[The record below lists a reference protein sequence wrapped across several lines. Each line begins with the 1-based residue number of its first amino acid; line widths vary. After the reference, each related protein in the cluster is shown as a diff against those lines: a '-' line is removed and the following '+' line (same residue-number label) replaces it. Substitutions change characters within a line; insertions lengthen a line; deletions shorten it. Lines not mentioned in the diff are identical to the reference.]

1 MKVVADLHIHSRFA
15 RAVSKSMTIPV
26 LNEWAKKKGIDL
38 VATGD
43 WTHPVWFKELQRDLV
58 EIEDGI
64 YETRKDKGG
73 TKFLLSTEISSIYS
87 QGGKTRRIHTLIF
100 APSFETAERINKKL
114 VAKGANLISDGRPI
128 IGLSAKEL
136 AELVLNIDEKSLIIP
151 AHIWTP
157 WFSMYG
163 SMSGF
168 DSIEECF
175 GSYSKYI
182 YAVESGL
189 SSDPAM
195 NWRIEDLENRKI
207 LSFSDAHSPA
217 KLGRE
222 VVVFDLTKISF
233 NNIRK
238 AIKGNKS
245 QKIAHTIEFYPEEG
259 KYHYTGHRK
268 CKVVYSPKET
278 KKKGFLCPVCVKKL
292 TVGVMSRVE
301 ALAEQ
306 DVETKSKVDKEGVRW
321 IKLGKQKRP
330 PFVMLVPLAEVL
342 SEALETGVGTK
353 TVNNAYESL
362 VSEFENEFNILL
374 KVPIEKIANVGQD
387 RVADAIKRVRAGD
400 IMIKPG
406 YDGVFGEVRVW
417 KNIEKVSP
425 ITTSQDT
432 LF

>member
-1 MKVVADLHIHSRFA
+1 
-15 RAVSKSMTIPV
+15 MTIPI

-43 WTHPVWFKELQRDLV
+43 WTHPVWLKELQRDLV
-58 EIEDGI
+58 EIENGI
-64 YETRKDKGG
+64 YEPRKDKGG

-87 QGGKTRRIHTLIF
+87 QSGKTRRIHTLIF
-100 APSFETAERINKKL
+100 APSFETVERINKEL
-114 VAKGANLISDGRPI
+114 VAKGANLVSDGRPI
-128 IGLSAKEL
+128 VRLPAKEL
-136 AELVLNIDEKSLIIP
+136 AELVLNIDDKSLIIP

-168 DSIEECF
+168 DSIDECF
-175 GSYSKYI
+175 GSYSKYV

-195 NWRIEDLENRKI
+195 NWRIEELENRKI
-207 LSFSDAHSPA
+207 LSFSDAHSPP

-222 VVVFDLTKISF
+222 AVVFDLTKISF

-238 AIKGNKS
+238 AIKDDGLQRIS
-245 QKIAHTIEFYPEEG
+245 HTIEFYPEEG

-268 CKVVYSPKET
+268 CKVVYSPKEA
-278 KKKGFLCPVCVKKL
+278 KKKGLQCPVCGKKL

-306 DVETKSKVDKEGVRW
+306 DVEIKSKVDKEGVRW
-321 IKLGKQKRP
+321 IKHKKQKKP

-353 TVNNAYESL
+353 TVNSAYESL

-374 KVPIEKIANVGQD
+374 KVPIEKIAKVGQEKI
-387 RVADAIKRVRAGD
+387 ADAIKRVRAGD

-406 YDGVFGEVRVW
+406 YDGVFGEVKVW
-417 KNIEKVSP
+417 KDKEKASP